1 MFRSNNIKRTALII
15 ISVIVILD
23 LFTKWLIDY
32 YMVPYQAVSIID
44 GFFNIVYAKNLGSA
58 FSFLHSAPDWFRK
71 PFFFIIPLAAMT
83 FITYIM
89 IKSQKNKTQFLAFAC
104 VLGGA
109 LGNFI
114 SRIYPGYVIDFLDVK
129 ITSTYHWPSFNVADI
144 GITIG
149 VILIMLDM
157 VKMESKKKKAARKK

>member
-1 MFRSNNIKRTALII
+1 MFKSNNIKRTAVII
-15 ISVIVILD
+15 ILLIVGLD
-23 LFTKWLIDY
+23 LFTKWLISY
-32 YMVPYQAVSIID
+32 YLTQYQVMPVID
-44 GFFNIVYAKNLGSA
+44 GFFNIVYAMNRGSA

-71 PFFFIIPLAAMT
+71 PFFFIIPLAAMI

-89 IKSQKNKTQFLAFAC
+89 LKSQKNKVQFLAFAS

-114 SRIYPGYVIDFLDVK
+114 SRIYPGYVIDFLDIK

-144 GITIG
+144 GITVG
-149 VILIMLDM
+149 LVLIMLDIA
-157 VKMESKKKKAARKK
+157 KMESAKKKKTRKK